1 MPRLTIVIA
10 STRPGRAGRPIA
22 EWFADRARTHGAFD
36 VHVAD
41 LAEIALPLLDEPHHP
56 RLRRYEHQ
64 HTKDWSA
71 TVEASDAFVFVTA
84 EYNHGYPAALKN
96 AVDYAADGRRRRR
109 VLDGA
114 STDAS

>member
-10 STRPGRAGRPIA
+10 STRAGRAGRPIA
-22 EWFADRARTHGAFD
+22 EWFADRARMHGAFGI
-36 VHVAD
+36 HVAD
-41 LAEIALPLLDEPHHP
+41 
-56 RLRRYEHQ
+56 
-64 HTKDWSA
+64 
-71 TVEASDAFVFVTA
+71 
-84 EYNHGYPAALKN
+84 GYPAALKN

>member
-1 MPRLTIVIA
+1 M
-10 STRPGRAGRPIA
+10 PGR
-22 EWFADRARTHGAFD
+22 TAFD